1 MSNTTDKAIL
11 ATDKMILACA
21 EVVHEANRIYC
32 EAIGDTSQV
41 PFKQAPAWQRDSAID
56 GVIAAL
62 NGATP
67 RELHENWCATKRAD
81 GWVFGT
87 AKDADAKTHPC
98 LVPYAELP
106 PQQQAK
112 DRLFG
117 EVVRAM
123 SVALNTGGST

>member
-1 MSNTTDKAIL
+1 VSDETN
-11 ATDKMILACA
+11 KMILACA
-21 EVVHEANRIYC
+21 EATHEANRIYC

-41 PFKQAPAWQRDSAID
+41 PFRAAPAWQRESAIN
-56 GVIAAL
+56 GVRAAL
-62 NGATP
+62 SGATP
-67 RELHENWCATKRAD
+67 RELHEGWCAEKQAA
-81 GWVFGT
+81 GWQYGAV
-87 AKDADAKTHPC
+87 KDADAKTHPC
-98 LVPYAELP
+98 LVPYAQLP